1 MYMYYS
7 INLDDTQVCVEIHT
21 SIYDTYDTRRDL

>member
-7 INLDDTQVCVEIHT
+7 MILDGTQVCVEIHT
-21 SIYDTYDTRRDL
+21 SIYDTYDTRV